1 MPPKGVGA
9 RPRKAS
15 GQPVSRARVW
25 LLVGVAGAA
34 LAMGVLLGTG
44 PAAGDGEPPMR
55 RETAV
60 FALTRSIPD
69 LAQRYVRGAG
79 ADFPAGWNR
88 PAVFKGTDP
97 ARQWLARSVLPAPR
111 FWQENMPRVPGVRL
125 SDTGVFSFFKMD
137 RPLSPYFARHGDPNR
152 PAEEMAAAEWMRLW
166 KSDSPNDPFVS
177 FSEVLHRLPVTTGL
191 HDDVI
196 WPLVI
201 PFESLLVNDT
211 RPEDPQRYADSEKAI
226 FRLWAASGGAR
237 TVAHHDWSH
246 NWYVLLTGVKRFV
259 LYPPNVSAHLYMYP
273 FLHPHA
279 TKLQPNVLSK
289 KSIAGFSHFPVQEAQ
304 EVILEAGDVLYV
316 PPYWFHD
323 VSTLE
328 PAMAIA
334 VWSPSR
340 DDGLSDALLALGL
353 PVSRTLPLKKQL
365 RLLFIWTAVLLDA
378 AFSKGNAAE
387 WLQTEVIQ
395 GRYGQFAAQLGTD
408 ESWINAHCPR
418 AEARVGRYSRAKS
431 VIATGTLQKGVALV
445 ERISQDARGIVL
457 GNYVEVVLHEF
468 VHETPEKVYTV
479 LKCFHR
485 FLDG

>member
-1 MPPKGVGA
+1 M
-9 RPRKAS
+9 
-15 GQPVSRARVW
+15 
-25 LLVGVAGAA
+25 
-34 LAMGVLLGTG
+34 
-44 PAAGDGEPPMR
+44 
-55 RETAV
+55 
-60 FALTRSIPD
+60 
-69 LAQRYVRGAG
+69 
-79 ADFPAGWNR
+79 
-88 PAVFKGTDP
+88 
-97 ARQWLARSVLPAPR
+97 
-111 FWQENMPRVPGVRL
+111 
-125 SDTGVFSFFKMD
+125 
-137 RPLSPYFARHGDPNR
+137 
-152 PAEEMAAAEWMRLW
+152 
-166 KSDSPNDPFVS
+166 
-177 FSEVLHRLPVTTGL
+177 
-191 HDDVI
+191 
-196 WPLVI
+196 
-201 PFESLLVNDT
+201 
-211 RPEDPQRYADSEKAI
+211 
-226 FRLWAASGGAR
+226 
-237 TVAHHDWSH
+237 
-246 NWYVLLTGVKRFV
+246 
-259 LYPPNVSAHLYMYP
+259 
-273 FLHPHA
+273 
-279 TKLQPNVLSK
+279 
-289 KSIAGFSHFPVQEAQ
+289 
-304 EVILEAGDVLYV
+304 LYV